1 MHGGD
6 VWFIVLVAP
15 VSAASVK
22 RLVWRLI
29 ERLIRQ

>member
-6 VWFIVLVAP
+6 AWVVVLVVP
-15 VSAASVK
+15 VPAAGVK